1 MAQFVDISQKPLGN
15 RQEKQ
20 RNDEITSVSVVRPNS
35 NEKDKREHPQLPP
48 TLEAGA
54 ELQFAYSYFNE
65 ELFGGRL
72 PDCVIT
78 YTRKKNV
85 LGHFCADR
93 FQRVGGALWPEL
105 ALNPTYLALREDRES
120 LSTLV
125 HEQAHVARHY
135 FGPLNKRGGHGSA
148 GYHDI
153 PWADIMDRV
162 GLTPS
167 DTGMPGGKRTGH
179 RMTHY
184 IVQGG
189 PFDLTCKRLLDQ
201 GFRIHWRDRLFFAGG
216 AGVGGSLDPSDP
228 ASPSKKND
236 RVKFTCSLCLL
247 NAWAK
252 PSARLTCTDCNHP
265 MHSPD
270 TSSTAM
276 IPQ

>member
-1 MAQFVDISQKPLGN
+1 MVPAIQPSSRKIVIDSI
-15 RQEKQ
+15 
-20 RNDEITSVSVVRPNS
+20 IRPNKTE
-35 NEKDKREHPQLPP
+35 NDGPEHKALPP

-54 ELQFAYSYFNE
+54 ELQFAYSYFNA
-65 ELFGGRL
+65 ELFSGRL

-135 FGPLNKRGGHGSA
+135 FGPLNRRGGRGSA

-153 PWADIMDRV
+153 PWADIMEQV
-162 GLTPS
+162 GLCPS

-184 IVQGG
+184 IVSGG
-189 PFDLTCKRLLDQ
+189 PFDHGCKRLLDQ
-201 GFRIHWRDRLFFAGG
+201 GFRIHWRDRLVVARGAGAGG
-216 AGVGGSLDPSDP
+216 NDDPDNP
-228 ASPSKKND
+228 ANLSKKKD
-236 RVKFTCSLCLL
+236 RVKFTCGLCAL

-265 MHSPD
+265 MQSPD
-270 TSSTAM
+270 ASSTAL
-276 IPQ
+276 ITL